1 MRQETAILKKLR
13 TELQHN
19 LLIMD
24 GAMGTVVQ
32 LHKLSE
38 AEYRGE
44 RFKNHSCDLKGN
56 NDLLVFTQPHII
68 KKIHADYLEA
78 GANIIETNTFN
89 GTRIAQKDYELEH
102 IVYEMNV
109 AAARL
114 AKEAVTEHLVKNP
127 NQICYVAGAIGP
139 TNKTASISPDVNN
152 PAYRAVSFDEL
163 VENYYEQ
170 AKGLIDGGADIL
182 LPETTFDTLNLKACL
197 FAIEKLQDD
206 YKTQWP
212 LMLSVTITDLSGR
225 TLTGQ
230 TVEAFWNSV
239 SHSKPLSVGINCA
252 LGAKEMKPYIQDLS
266 RVADCYI
273 SCYPNAGLPNPL
285 SPTGYDETPESI
297 AFQLLQYAKEGL
309 VNIVGG
315 CCGTTPAHIA
325 EISRQLRSKEPRLI
339 KVIEPRMRLSG
350 LEPLNLSTVAAQ
362 SQGSQFTI
370 VGERTNVTGSPKF
383 SKLIKENKYDEAAS
397 VAKQQVLNGAQ
408 IIDIN
413 FDEGMIDG
421 EKAMSQF
428 LNLIASEPEI
438 SRVPFMVDSSKWH
451 VIEAGLKCIQGKAI
465 VNSLSLKE
473 GEAEFLRQAELCKRY
488 GAAIVVMAFDEQGQ
502 AVERDDKIRIC
513 QRAYKL
519 LTEKINFNPTDIIFD
534 CNILTVGTGLDE
546 HNNYAVDFIEAI
558 KEIKRTCPGV
568 STSGGVSN
576 LSFSFRGNNVVRE
589 AMHSVFLLHAV
600 KAGLDMGIVNAG
612 MLAVYEDID
621 PVLRDKCEAVIL
633 NKHPRATEELITFA
647 QTYKKAEGDVNATKK
662 ENDWRSLPLQDRV
675 TYSLVKGIDDFIQ
688 EDVEQARIELKIPL
702 NVIEGPLM
710 TGMKVVG
717 ELFGAGKMF
726 LPQVVKSARVMKKA
740 VAYLEPFMEEEKK
753 AKAASLSSSDA
764 ALSTKNTVLLATVK
778 GDVHDIGKNIVGVV
792 LACNGYRVVDLGV
805 MVSFQKILEAIEKEK
820 PDIVGFSGL
829 ITPSLD
835 EMIFN
840 LQEMKKNNLNLPVL
854 IGGATTSRVHTAV
867 KLDPHYDGAVI
878 HVGDASLVSEV
889 CSQVLNKEKSLSYV
903 QNLKKTN
910 SDTRTHYLNS
920 LNQSEMVSLEIAR
933 SKKFNCDWA
942 KADIATPQREGIFQ
956 FDFKVD
962 DILPYV
968 DWSPFFWTWG
978 LKGTYPKI
986 LSSEKYGEEATK
998 LMADAN
1004 KMVLEIK
1011 KANAVKLRSLVGIFK
1026 ANSENESVHVYS
1038 ADGKKLETFE
1048 FDRQQKMKAVN
1059 NNIHYCLADFI
1070 APVDSGRTDYFGNFV
1085 VSSGEEIEEFAK
1097 KYELAGDDYSSI
1109 LVKAIADRFA
1119 EALAELTHKKVREI
1133 FNFGVNEDLSTEDLI
1148 AEKYRGIR
1156 PAPGYPACPRHEEK
1170 LKIWKLLDAEKA
1182 VQVRLTESFAMY
1194 PGSSVS
1200 GFYFNHSDAKY
1211 FSVLP

>member
-1 MRQETAILKKLR
+1 LKQETSILKKLK
-13 TELQHN
+13 TELEQN

-32 LHKLSE
+32 LYKLTE
-38 AEYRGE
+38 AQYRGE
-44 RFKNHSCDLKGN
+44 RFKNHTSDLKGN
-56 NDLLVFTQPHII
+56 NDLLVFTQPDII
-68 KKIHADYLEA
+68 KKIHLDYLEA

-102 IVYEMNV
+102 IVYELNV
-109 AAARL
+109 AAAKL
-114 AKEAVTEHLVKNP
+114 AKEAVTEHLAKNP

-152 PAYRAVSFDEL
+152 PAYRGVTFDEL

-206 YKTQWP
+206 YNTIWP

-239 SHSKPLSVGINCA
+239 RHAKPLSVGINCA

-266 RVADCYI
+266 RVADCFI

-285 SPTGYDETPESI
+285 SATGYDETPESI

-325 EISRQLRSKEPRLI
+325 EISRQLKSKEPRLI
-339 KVIEPRMRLSG
+339 KLIEPRMRLSG
-350 LEPLNLSTVAAQ
+350 LEPLNLSTVKSE

-370 VGERTNVTGSPKF
+370 IGERTNVTGSPKF
-383 SKLIKENKYDEAAS
+383 SKLIKENKFEEAAS

-408 IIDIN
+408 VIDIN

-428 LNLIASEPEI
+428 LNLIASEPDI
-438 SRVPFMVDSSKWH
+438 SRVPFMVDSSKWN

-473 GEAEFLRQAELCKRY
+473 GETEFLRQAELCKRY
-488 GAAIVVMAFDEQGQ
+488 GAAVVVMAFDEQGQ
-502 AVERDDKIRIC
+502 AAQRDDKIRIC

-519 LTEKINFNPTDIIFD
+519 LTEKINFNPADIIFD
-534 CNILTVGTGLDE
+534 CNILTVGTGLEE

-558 KEIKRTCPGV
+558 QEIKRTCPQA

-576 LSFSFRGNNVVRE
+576 LSFSFRGNNIVRE
-589 AMHSVFLLHAV
+589 AMHSVFLYYAL

-612 MLAVYEDID
+612 MLAVYENIH
-621 PVLRDKCEAVIL
+621 PVLREKCEAVIL
-633 NKHPRATEELITFA
+633 NKHPRATEDLIQFA
-647 QTYKKAEGDVNATKK
+647 QTYKKAESDGSAVKK
-662 ENDWRSLPLQDRV
+662 ENDWRLLPLQERI
-675 TYSLVKGIDDFIQ
+675 THSLVKGIDDFIV
-688 EDVEQARIELKIPL
+688 EDVEQARIDFKIPL
-702 NVIEGPLM
+702 HVIEGPLM

-740 VAYLEPFMEEEKK
+740 VAYLEPFMEIEKQGK
-753 AKAASLSSSDA
+753 PNQQKS
-764 ALSTKNTVLLATVK
+764 TVLLATVK

-792 LACNGYRVVDLGV
+792 LACNGYRVIDLGV

-820 PDIVGFSGL
+820 PDIVGYSGL

-840 LQEMKKNNLNLPVL
+840 LQEMKKNNLTLPVL

-889 CSQVLNKEKSLSYV
+889 CSQVLNKENTLSYV
-903 QNLKKTN
+903 QGLKKTN

-920 LNQSEMVSLEIAR
+920 LNEAETVSLELAR
-933 SKKFNCDWA
+933 SKKYNCDWA
-942 KADIATPQREGIFQ
+942 NEDIAVPKREGVFQ
-956 FDFKVD
+956 FNFNVD

-998 LMADAN
+998 LLVDAN

-1011 KANAVKLRSLVGIFK
+1011 KENAIKLRSLVGIFK
-1026 ANSENESVHVYS
+1026 AQSENESIHVYS
-1038 ADGKKLETFE
+1038 SEGRILETFE

-1059 NNIHYCLADFI
+1059 NNVHYCLADFI

-1085 VSSGEEIEEFAK
+1085 VSSGEEIDVLAK
-1097 KYELAGDDYSSI
+1097 RYELAGDDYNSI
-1109 LVKAIADRFA
+1109 LIKAIADRFA

-1133 FNFGVNEDLSTEDLI
+1133 FNFGLNEDLSAEDLI

-1170 LKIWKLLDAEKA
+1170 LKIWRLLDAEKE

-1200 GFYFNHSDAKY
+1200 GFYFNHKNAKY
-1211 FSVLP
+1211 FSVLNI